1 MAFRTRF
8 VGRLTALCVSAMLS
22 VACVGTV
29 LGAQQMG
36 GAPETEGVQETDVA
50 RDQLREVPGRPV
62 DTTVVAAPVV
72 VRGDTVLLL
81 SASVGAFTPA
91 ERADAIEARVLRLT
105 RERFD
110 SLTLSE
116 GDRSTDILAG
126 DFVLMTV
133 TDQDAAAAGRT
144 RAELAQA
151 FRIALFDEMGRVST
165 RATISAILFGLL
177 WTLLAT
183 AVLVVVLRLLRRG
196 TSRLE
201 EIITAR
207 SDSIPAVR
215 IRTVELVSAQNV
227 ANLLSVTVRGL
238 RALGIVV
245 LLYFYLPLVL
255 SFFPWTERYADRFV
269 GYVLDPLGRVLGAI
283 VAYLPNLLFIAVIVF
298 VARYALK
305 VVHLL
310 FGALG
315 NGTLTFG
322 RFEREWAEPTYK
334 IVRFLIIAF
343 VAVVMFPY
351 LPGANSDAFKGVSLF
366 LGVLVS
372 FGSSSAIANIVAGTV
387 LTYTRAFNVG
397 DRVRIGETT
406 GDVVAKSLLVTRVR
420 TIKNVDVTVP
430 NAMVLSTHVLNYT
443 AMAKESGVILHT
455 GVTIGYD
462 VPWRQVQQLLIDAAK
477 ATTDIQA
484 DPVPFVLQ
492 TSLDDFYV
500 SYELNAYTANAK
512 AMARIYGDLHAN
524 IQDAFNAAG
533 VEIMSPHYKALR
545 DGNQVTIPAEQLPA
559 NYVTPSFRVQST
571 PSGE

>member
-8 VGRLTALCVSAMLS
+8 VGRLTALCLSAMLS
-22 VACVGTV
+22 VAGIGAM
-29 LGAQQMG
+29 LGAQ
-36 GAPETEGVQETDVA
+36 ETDA
-50 RDQLREVPGRPV
+50 AQDQLREVPGRPV
-62 DTTVVAAPVV
+62 DTTVVAAPVI

-81 SASVGAFTPA
+81 SAVVGPFTPA

-116 GDRSTDILAG
+116 GDQATDILAG
-126 DFVLMTV
+126 DLVLMSV
-133 TDQDAAAAGRT
+133 TDEDAAAAGRT

-151 FRIALFDEMGRVST
+151 IRVALFDAMGRVSI
-165 RATISAILFGLL
+165 RATITAILLGLL
-177 WTLLAT
+177 WTALAT
-183 AVLVVVLRLLRRG
+183 AVLVVVLRLLRRS

-201 EIITAR
+201 AMIATR
-207 SDSIPAVR
+207 RDGGIPGVR
-215 IRTVELVSAQNV
+215 IRTVELVSAQTI
-227 ANLLSVTVRGL
+227 ANLLTASVRGL
-238 RALGIVV
+238 RTLGIIV

-255 SFFPWTERYADRFV
+255 SFFPWTQRYSDRLV
-269 GYVLDPLGRVLGAI
+269 GYVLDPLGRVLGAV
-283 VAYLPNLLFIAVIVF
+283 VAYLPNLLFIAIIVF

-305 VVHLL
+305 VVHLV
-310 FGALG
+310 FGALE
-315 NGTLTFG
+315 NGTLAFG
-322 RFEREWAEPTYK
+322 GFEREWSEPTYK
-334 IVRFLIIAF
+334 IVRFLIIAI

-462 VPWRQVQQLLIDAAK
+462 VPWRQVHQLLIDAAK

-484 DPVPFVLQ
+484 DPAPFVLQ

-500 SYELNAYTANAK
+500 SYELNAYTANVK
-512 AMARIYGDLHAN
+512 AMPRTYGELHAS

>member
-8 VGRLTALCVSAMLS
+8 VGRLTALCLSAMLS
-22 VACVGTV
+22 VAGAGAM
-29 LGAQQMG
+29 LGAQ
-36 GAPETEGVQETDVA
+36 ETDA
-50 RDQLREVPGRPV
+50 AQDQLREVPGRPV
-62 DTTVVAAPVV
+62 DTTVVAAPVI

-81 SASVGAFTPA
+81 SAVVGPFTPA

-116 GDRSTDILAG
+116 GDQATDILAG
-126 DFVLMTV
+126 DLVLMSV
-133 TDQDAAAAGRT
+133 TDEDAAAAGRT

-151 FRIALFDEMGRVST
+151 IRVALFDAMGRVSI
-165 RATISAILFGLL
+165 RATITAILLGLL
-177 WTLLAT
+177 WTALAT
-183 AVLVVVLRLLRRG
+183 AVLVVVLRLLRRS

-201 EIITAR
+201 AMIATR
-207 SDSIPAVR
+207 RDGGIPGVR
-215 IRTVELVSAQNV
+215 IRTVELISAQTI
-227 ANLLSVTVRGL
+227 ANLLTASVRGL
-238 RALGIVV
+238 RTLGIIV

-255 SFFPWTERYADRFV
+255 SFFPWTQRYSDRLV
-269 GYVLDPLGRVLGAI
+269 GYVLDPLGRVLGAV
-283 VAYLPNLLFIAVIVF
+283 VAYLPNLLFIAIIVF

-305 VVHLL
+305 VVHLV
-310 FGALG
+310 FGALE
-315 NGTLTFG
+315 NGTLAFG
-322 RFEREWAEPTYK
+322 GFEREWSEPTYK
-334 IVRFLIIAF
+334 IVRFLIIAI

-462 VPWRQVQQLLIDAAK
+462 VPWRQVHQLLIDAAK

-484 DPVPFVLQ
+484 DPAPFVLQ

-500 SYELNAYTANAK
+500 SYELNAYTANVK
-512 AMARIYGDLHAN
+512 AMARTYGELHAN